1 MRTFSSVLPFT
12 RRFGVR
18 GVTCMT
24 NGAQGGEGVVSP
36 DPSQDKDS
44 LCVKIA
50 DTISDYRKD
59 DGIRPR
65 TADDVGRWAAQFDNA
80 DQLPI
85 LEEMAHILN
94 RMYFSKAKVREF
106 IRAVVPGPKLTG
118 VDPAAFWRGAEILDL
133 QLAGSRS
140 QRDMLALFD
149 EELRAA
155 YGFGKDACKGGGKTF
170 VYLDDG
176 VFSGNTAK
184 NDIKNWLE
192 KDKPQSGFVLHV
204 AVIAPYKSGVDYVKA
219 TANGK
224 GQIKVNCL
232 NDGLSGDFGVIPNW
246 RKGKEGSHNHPDNVG
261 VLWPR
266 CLPSDSRVRADP
278 RADPHVA
285 KWARREEEESA
296 EGDPSTDI
304 ARPEGKSPKFFKSEH
319 GRHVLEQAF
328 LRKGAYFCSQDR
340 ITERNKHTRPLGNQV
355 WRGWGFGAMFVT
367 YRNCPNNC
375 PLALWWEHDDWV
387 PLFPRRHGGTG

>member
-50 DTISDYRKD
+50 DTISDYRKG
-59 DGIRPR
+59 DGISPQ
-65 TADDVGRWAAQFDNA
+65 TADDVGRWAAQFDSA

-85 LEEMAHILN
+85 LGELAHVLGK
-94 RMYFSKAKVREF
+94 MYFSEATVREF
-106 IRAVVPGPKLTG
+106 IRIVVSSPELTG
-118 VDPAAFWRGAEILDL
+118 GDPAAFWRNAEILDL

-155 YGFGKDACKGGGKTF
+155 FGFGKDACKGVGKTF

-176 VFSGNTAK
+176 VFSGGQATD
-184 NDIKNWLE
+184 DIVRWLKE
-192 KDKPQSGFVLHV
+192 NGQAEGFALHLIVIGLHDSGKWKIKRAFQKIASSRGRIQFWRLRTMPSWRRPDSEPDKS
-204 AVIAPYKSGVDYVKA
+204 A
-219 TANGK
+219 
-224 GQIKVNCL
+224 
-232 NDGLSGDFGVIPNW
+232 
-246 RKGKEGSHNHPDNVG
+246 
-261 VLWPR
+261 VLWPHR
-266 CLPSDSRVRADP
+266 WP
-278 RADPHVA
+278 
-285 KWARREEEESA
+285 
-296 EGDPSTDI
+296 EGDSAVEEWLAREPENRDDI
-304 ARPEGKSPKFFKSEH
+304 KDTLRHEGRNPDLFKSES
-319 GRHVLEQAF
+319 GRQILEQAL
-328 LRKGAYFCSQDR
+328 LRKGADICCR
-340 ITERNKHTRPLGNQV
+340 PVNRNRNFRPLGAQY
-355 WRGWGFGAMFVT
+355 WPGWGFGALFVT

-375 PLALWWEHDDWV
+375 PLAFWWNTNGWI
-387 PLFPRRHGGTG
+387 PLFPRRHRGEG